1 MRSSETGR
9 PMAHFG
15 RRTRAMLA
23 AAAVT
28 LVGGTAAC
36 ATIGRAVFQE
46 PVVDFRSIRLN
57 GLGITGGSMDLE
69 LAVYNPN
76 NFDLET
82 TRFTYNL
89 LMDSVKVADGL
100 IDTRRTFQSGDTSVV
115 TIPINFTYAGLGRVG
130 QELMRSG
137 TIHYRVQ
144 GDLTVDTPL
153 GNFTRPYDQ
162 TGRFTPLR
170 GSGAG
175 RR

>member
-1 MRSSETGR
+1 MRASSGIETGAR
-9 PMAHFG
+9 PG
-15 RRTRAMLA
+15 RRPGRRLRAAIVA
-23 AAAVT
+23 AGLT
-28 LVGGTAAC
+28 LVGGAVGC
-36 ATIGRAVFQE
+36 ATLGRAVFKE
-46 PVVDFRSIRLN
+46 PVVNFRSIRLN

-76 NFDLET
+76 SFNLET

-89 LMDSVKVADGL
+89 LMDSVQVADGL
-100 IDTRRTFQSGDTSVV
+100 IDTRRTFTSGDTSVV

-137 TIHYRVQ
+137 TINYRVL

-170 GSGAG
+170 GTP
-175 RR
+175 